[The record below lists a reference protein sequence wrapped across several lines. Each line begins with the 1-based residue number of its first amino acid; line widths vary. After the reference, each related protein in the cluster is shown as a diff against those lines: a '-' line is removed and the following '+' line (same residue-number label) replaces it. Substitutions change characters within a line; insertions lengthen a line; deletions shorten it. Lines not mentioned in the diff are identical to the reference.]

1 MVSLDI
7 NQKIATSAPSKT
19 ATSDSKDEPK
29 VSFSDL
35 LKGFTKD
42 TDNTTDKNSKIV
54 DSNFLDVDIKTSKTT
69 KEDTTKSILIKD
81 VTPDTKE
88 TITKETITKDIPK
101 TASTKESFL
110 TLLKNNDSID
120 VKPKETKTKDVL
132 TKDLAPNTKETI
144 TKDLPKTVST
154 KESFLTLLKNNDSI
168 DVKPKDVLTKDLA
181 PNTKET
187 ITKDISKTA
196 STKESFLTL
205 LKNNDSIDVK
215 PKETKPKDVLTKDVP
230 KTTSTKDSFLTLLKG
245 EDLSPVEQKDNLTTT
260 TIPTEITPTKDVKVL
275 VSEAKEYLKNQ
286 IVQTDGYKKSEV
298 KDLPKTLKGLVSLA
312 DKYDVNV
319 SKITIEDVKSVNVSD
334 KNSTLNSTTQ
344 NLNAQKTK
352 DSINNISTID
362 LISNNKNTTNSDT
375 KKEIKPLEQMLKF
388 SQKDSVEPTK
398 EIKSDNDLKD
408 TTKVQITNKTKVP
421 ESTKEIQPNN
431 RTQTTK
437 LTEDVK
443 QVRDVNTSKETTQK
457 VETNK
462 VNYNSNTQTKSEI
475 VSEQLVQ
482 PKDINDKTQKTKT
495 TQTLESLLRGDSKV
509 VTNSSIVNSNISP
522 KTATIVT
529 PAQSDLT
536 KGLESLLQ
544 TDKTDDT
551 QISKLDGMTVHK
563 ADSFEVKVNES
574 KQMIKYLSDDVKT
587 AIDDYKSPFTRIKL
601 QLNPQKLGDVE
612 VTMVQRGNDL
622 HVNIGSNNNA
632 INTLSMNINEL
643 KIQLSNSGI
652 NNATL
657 NFNNTTQSDGSFQQ
671 SGSNQQE
678 QQKAHKEYNYFDNKT
693 ESDEEIVSSLEIV
706 VPNYA

>member
-1 MVSLDI
+1 VVSLDI